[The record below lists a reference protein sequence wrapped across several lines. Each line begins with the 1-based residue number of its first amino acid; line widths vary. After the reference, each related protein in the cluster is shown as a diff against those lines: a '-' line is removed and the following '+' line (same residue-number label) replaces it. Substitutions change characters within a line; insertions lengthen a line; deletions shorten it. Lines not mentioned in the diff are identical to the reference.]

1 MSDRTGPIGP
11 RGLSRRQ
18 RSVKRAFDLIIAV
31 PGFLLVLPLVAAA
44 VVAAT
49 FDTGEWGVFAQQRI
63 GRHGKLFRVHKIR
76 SMRTSG
82 TYDTT
87 VTTSSDPR
95 ITRLGA
101 ILRRSKIDELPQLWD
116 VITGQMSLV
125 GPRPDVPGWADE
137 LQGDDRMVLSV
148 RPGITGPSSLA
159 FRDEEKLLSEEKSPE
174 NYNRDVIWPEKVR
187 LNLRYVQTWT
197 LANDIEILLKTVSNT
212 K

>member
-1 MSDRTGPIGP
+1 MSDSAGPIAP

-18 RSVKRAFDLIIAV
+18 QAVKRAFDLIVAV
-31 PGFLLVLPLVAAA
+31 PGFLILLPLVAAA

-49 FDTGEWGVFAQQRI
+49 FDTGEWGVFTQQRI
-63 GRHGKLFRVHKIR
+63 GRYGKLFRVHKIR

-82 TYDTT
+82 THDTT

-101 ILRRSKIDELPQLWD
+101 ALRRSKVDELPQLWD

-137 LQGDDRMVLSV
+137 LRGEDRLVLSM

-159 FRDEEKLLSEEKSPE
+159 FKDEERTLSEADDPEKL
-174 NYNRDVIWPEKVR
+174 NRDVIWPEKVR
-187 LNLRYVQTWT
+187 LNREYIENWTFKNDLTIILR
-197 LANDIEILLKTVSNT
+197 TVGA
-212 K
+212 KK